1 MRLELQGKELIE
13 KYEELR
19 FELLKISCSLNNEHK
34 ELSRVLEDADSKIM
48 KIRTMVGSLINDEL
62 KKIKEDKISTS
73 DY

>member
-1 MRLELQGKELIE
+1 MNLEGKELIN

-19 FELLKISCSLNNEHK
+19 FDLLKISVSLNNENK
-34 ELSRVLEDADSKIM
+34 QLNRVLVDIDSKIM
-48 KIRTMVGSLINDEL
+48 KLRTMVGSLINEEL